1 MMNLN
6 AAFIAAFAAIYTQ
19 GSIPKWFTILLW
31 CLSGLNLVLFLLS
44 KI

>member
-6 AAFIAAFAAIYTQ
+6 AAFIAGVAAIYTQ

-31 CLSGLNLVLFLLS
+31 CLSGLNIVLFLFS
-44 KI
+44 

>member
-1 MMNLN
+1 MMNLS
-6 AAFIAAFAAIYTQ
+6 AAFFAAFAAIYTT

-31 CLSGLNLVLFLLS
+31 FLVCVNIGLFALN

>member
-1 MMNLN
+1 MNLS
-6 AAFIAAFAAIYTQ
+6 ASFIAAFAALYTQ

-31 CLSGLNLVLFLLS
+31 CLSGLNLVLFLFS